1 MTGIKKLFGDAAL
14 YGMSSV
20 LARLLNFLLTP
31 LLTVYLT
38 KTEYGINA
46 LLYVSVAFLM
56 VILTYGFE
64 TAYFRMVG
72 KSENDPRS
80 VFSTAMWSVL
90 STTGLFLLLSHVFY
104 GSVSEVL
111 SLADR
116 PEFVLMMAWIVAM
129 DVVATIPFARIRSQ
143 SRAARFVSIKTAQIL
158 FNLLL
163 NFLFFMVLPGFI
175 DSWPELGV
183 GWGLIA
189 NLGASLLML
198 LLLLPE
204 FRAIR
209 WEFDTVIWKR
219 MMWFG
224 FPLLLAGL
232 PGIANEMADRFFL
245 DALLPPLIALEGVA
259 SYAAIYKLSIFLILF
274 NQAFRFAAEPYFFG
288 RAENNDGS
296 NADSSGSD
304 SSASDNRKQLALA
317 TRLFAG
323 MLCIG
328 FVFVLAALPWLKHFV
343 ASKYWADLG
352 LLPVLLFANVLLSLN
367 TQVSMWYKLSDK
379 TRYGLY
385 ITLLGFAVTVAGN
398 LYWIPQIGIMGAAY
412 ATLASYAVML
422 LISVWMGQR
431 HYPVPYDFLRIGGYV
446 VISVCLAW
454 TAFHF
459 DTVGVKI
466 TALIAMVSIVV
477 GSEWKL
483 LRKARG

>member
-38 KTEYGINA
+38 KSEYGINA

-72 KSENDPRS
+72 KSENDSRS

-90 STTGLFLLLSHVFY
+90 STTGLFLLLAHLFY
-104 GSVSEVL
+104 GSASAVF

-116 PEFVLMMAWIVAM
+116 PWFVLMMAWIVAM
-129 DVVATIPFARIRSQ
+129 DVIATIPFARIRSQ
-143 SRAARFVSIKTAQIL
+143 SRAARFVWIKTAQIL

-163 NFLFFMVLPGFI
+163 NFLFFMVLPSFYA
-175 DSWPELGV
+175 DWPSLGV
-183 GWGLIA
+183 GWVLIA

-198 LLLLPE
+198 LLLVPE

-209 WEFDTVIWKR
+209 WEFDVIIWKR
-219 MMWFG
+219 MLWFG

-245 DALLPPLIALEGVA
+245 DALLPPSLALEGVA
-259 SYAAIYKLSIFLILF
+259 TYAAIYKLSVFLILF

-288 RAENNDGS
+288 QAETG
-296 NADSSGSD
+296 GEGG
-304 SSASDNRKQLALA
+304 RKQLALA
-317 TRLFAG
+317 ARLFAG

-379 TRYGLY
+379 TRFGLY
-385 ITLLGFAVTVAGN
+385 ITLLGFVVTVVGN
-398 LYWIPQIGIMGAAY
+398 MHWIPLIGIMGAAY
-412 ATLASYAVML
+412 ATLASYSVML
-422 LISVWMGQR
+422 LMSVLMGQR

-446 VISVCLAW
+446 VVSVLLAW

-459 DTVGVKI
+459 DATFIKVG
-466 TALIAMVSIVV
+466 ALIAMVGIVV

-483 LRKARG
+483 LSGQNVIRD